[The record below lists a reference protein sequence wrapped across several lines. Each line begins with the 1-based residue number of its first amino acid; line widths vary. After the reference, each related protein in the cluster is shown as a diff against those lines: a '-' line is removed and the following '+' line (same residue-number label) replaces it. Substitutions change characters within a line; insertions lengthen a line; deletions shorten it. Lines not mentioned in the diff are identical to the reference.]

1 MKTSYRMLWVWML
14 VWAGASAAAAAELE
28 LQGPRLVVTGLL
40 DGSQAKAFV
49 EHLDS
54 GKVRT
59 VVFVD
64 SFGGTAEAAETYARA
79 IRTAGVNT
87 EALGQCYAACA
98 WAFLA
103 GKEHRFGR
111 GLHVHGLLIP
121 VATRPRPG
129 ETQKM
134 MAEFAAAAGTSAPPA
149 TASATATAGGGPVE
163 TVALAPPAREK
174 EVWQPDQGVLFQSTP
189 TLFGR
194 VYKTFYCD
202 GSQGRDVS
210 QCGLL
215 PDADPYKVGVLT
227 PWP

>member
-1 MKTSYRMLWVWML
+1 MKTSYRFLWVWML
-14 VWAGASAAAAAELE
+14 VFSAGTLPAGAAELE
-28 LQGPRLVVTGLL
+28 LQGTRLVVSGLL

-49 EHLDS
+49 EHMES

-59 VVFVD
+59 VVLVD
-64 SFGGTAEAAETYARA
+64 SFGGTADAAETYARA
-79 IRTAGVNT
+79 IRAAGANT

-111 GLHVHGLLIP
+111 GLHVNGLLIP
-121 VATRPRPG
+121 VATRPKPG
-129 ETQKM
+129 EAQKLM
-134 MAEFAAAAGTSAPPA
+134 SEFTAAAGTSPAP
-149 TASATATAGGGPVE
+149 SATPANIVE
-163 TVALAPPAREK
+163 PVALTPTPREK

-194 VYKTFYCD
+194 IYKTFYCD

-210 QCGLL
+210 QCEVLS
-215 PDADPYKVGVLT
+215 DADPYKTGVLT
-227 PWP
+227 P

>member
-1 MKTSYRMLWVWML
+1 MLWVWTL
-14 VWAGASAAAAAELE
+14 VWVGAGALPAGAAELE
-28 LQGPRLVVTGLL
+28 LEGPRLVVTGLL

-49 EHLDS
+49 EHLES

-59 VVFVD
+59 VVLVD

-79 IRTAGVNT
+79 IRAAGVNT
-87 EALGQCYAACA
+87 ETLGQCYAACA

-121 VATRPRPG
+121 AAARPKPG

-134 MAEFAAAAGTSAPPA
+134 MAEFIAAAGTSPAPA
-149 TASATATAGGGPVE
+149 VAAASASSSSNPVE
-163 TVALAPPAREK
+163 RVSLAPTPREK

-202 GSQGRDVS
+202 GTQGRDVS
-210 QCGLL
+210 QCEAL
-215 PDADPYKVGVLT
+215 PDADPYRLGVLT

>member
-1 MKTSYRMLWVWML
+1 MKTPHRFLWVWML
-14 VWAGASAAAAAELE
+14 VLSAGALPASAAELE

-40 DGSQAKAFV
+40 DGSQARAFV
-49 EHLDS
+49 EHLES

-59 VVFVD
+59 VVLVD
-64 SFGGTAEAAETYARA
+64 SYGGTAEAAETYARA

-87 EALGQCYAACA
+87 ETLGQCYAACA

-111 GLHVHGLLIP
+111 GLHVNGLLIP
-121 VATRPRPG
+121 VAARPRPG

-134 MAEFAAAAGTSAPPA
+134 MAEFSAAAGTSPAPAEAPA
-149 TASATATAGGGPVE
+149 NVVEPVSL
-163 TVALAPPAREK
+163 TPTPREK

-210 QCGLL
+210 RCELL
-215 PDADPYKVGVLT
+215 SDADPYKLGVLT
-227 PWP
+227 P